1 MSMISQEEH
10 AMNIPKKDSTV
21 ALVNHT
27 KDLLMARRAICAAAT
42 IKITTMMV
50 VLIFA
55 GLVVLFHAMYYA

>member
-1 MSMISQEEH
+1 
-10 AMNIPKKDSTV
+10 MNIPKNDSTV
-21 ALVNHT
+21 ALVHRA
-27 KDLLMARRAICAAAT
+27 KDLFMARRAIYAAAT

>member
-1 MSMISQEEH
+1 VISQEEH
-10 AMNIPKKDSTV
+10 GMNIPKNDSTV
-21 ALVNHT
+21 ALVHRA
-27 KDLLMARRAICAAAT
+27 KDLFMARRAIYAAAT

>member
-1 MSMISQEEH
+1 
-10 AMNIPKKDSTV
+10 MNIPKKDITV

-27 KDLLMARRAICAAAT
+27 KEILMAQRAIFAAAT

-55 GLVVLFHAMYYA
+55 GLVVLFHAMYA